1 MRILFYRFSLSDSLA
16 DENECRQM
24 LYTVAAITEWQHTDQ
39 GRWVMQHAGNVR
51 MFTSRDLSTNT
62 HRVDVIGEID
72 HGPLLTE
79 YALRWQI
86 EQSW

>member
-1 MRILFYRFSLSDSLA
+1 MRILFYRFSVAA
-16 DENECRQM
+16 DIDQDM
-24 LYTVAAITEWQHTDQ
+24 HSVAAITQWQHTDQ

-51 MFTSRDLSTNT
+51 MFTSHEFDTNM

-72 HGPLLTE
+72 PGPLLTE
-79 YALRWQI
+79 YALRWPI

>member
-1 MRILFYRFSLSDSLA
+1 MRILFYRFSLGDV
-16 DENECRQM
+16 DDVD